1 MRLLRQACHQDG
13 VLGQSILMEQIV
25 EVKIPIPEEVNS
37 ILVKLQESGYEAYIV
52 GGCVRDALLGRE
64 PNDWDITTS
73 ALPLEVKR
81 IFVKTVDTGLQHG
94 TVTVLAGGKGY
105 EVTTYR
111 VDGVYEDGRH
121 PKEVTFTPSLR
132 EDLQRRDFTINA
144 MAYREPGVLVDLFG
158 GQKDLEDGVIRAVG
172 DPSQR
177 FSEDALRILR
187 AIRFS
192 AQLGYRIEEE
202 TLRAASELAP
212 TLRKISAE
220 RIRVE
225 LEKTITS
232 DHPDLLRT
240 AYEAGITAIFLPE
253 FDLCM
258 ETRQN
263 NPHHC
268 YTVGE
273 HTLKGMELIRNDR
286 VLRLTM
292 LIHDMG
298 KPSCLTTDDK
308 GIDHFYGHQEVSASL
323 ARTILRRLKYDNDT
337 IRKVVTLVRYHD
349 MQIRLT
355 APAVRKAVVKIG
367 EDLFPL
373 FLEVKQA
380 DLLAQSTFQREEKQK
395 TLDEVKRLYEGI
407 ISRGDCL
414 NLKHLAVNGSDLI
427 QMGVKPGKE
436 VGSILAQMLA
446 DVLDVPAH
454 NDREYLLNR
463 YAAPAIGEGT
473 ATMKE
478 SGC

>member
-1 MRLLRQACHQDG
+1 MIR
-13 VLGQSILMEQIV
+13 
-25 EVKIPIPEEVNS
+25 IPEQVS
-37 ILVKLQESGYEAYIV
+37 TILAKLQESGYEAYIV

-73 ALPLEVKR
+73 ALPMDVKR

-121 PKEVTFTPSLR
+121 PKAVTFTPSLR

-158 GQKDLEDGVIRAVG
+158 GQKDLADGVIRAVG
-172 DPSQR
+172 DPVQR

-192 AQLGYRIEEE
+192 AQLGYRIEDE
-202 TLRAASELAP
+202 TLRAASELAVN
-212 TLRKISAE
+212 LRKISAE

-232 DHPDLLRT
+232 DHPALLRT
-240 AYEAGITAIFLPE
+240 AYEAGITAMFLPE
-253 FDLCM
+253 FDQCM

-273 HTLKGMELIRNDR
+273 HILKSMELNRNDR
-286 VLRLTM
+286 ILRLTM
-292 LIHDMG
+292 LLHDVG
-298 KPSCLTTDDK
+298 KPACLTTDEQ
-308 GIDHFYGHQEVSASL
+308 GIDHFYGHQEVSASM
-323 ARTILRRLKYDNDT
+323 AQAILKRLKYDNDT
-337 IRKVVTLVRYHD
+337 IRKVVKLVRCHD

-380 DLLAQSTFQREEKQK
+380 DLLAQSTYQREDKQEI
-395 TLDEVKRLYEGI
+395 LDEVKRLYAQI
-407 ISRGDCL
+407 IDRGDCL
-414 NLKHLAVNGSDLI
+414 NLKHLAVNGSDLVR
-427 QMGVKPGKE
+427 MGVRPGRE
-436 VGSILAQMLA
+436 VGDILARMLN
-446 DVLDVPAH
+446 DVLDVPSH
-454 NDREYLLNR
+454 NDKDYLLGR
-463 YAAPAIGEGT
+463 FVAQ
-473 ATMKE
+473 
-478 SGC
+478 

>member
-1 MRLLRQACHQDG
+1 MIR
-13 VLGQSILMEQIV
+13 
-25 EVKIPIPEEVNS
+25 IPEQVS
-37 ILVKLQESGYEAYIV
+37 TILAKLQESGYEAYIV

-73 ALPLEVKR
+73 ALPMDVKR

-121 PKEVTFTPSLR
+121 PKAVTFTPSLR

-158 GQKDLEDGVIRAVG
+158 GQKDLADGVIRAVG
-172 DPSQR
+172 DPVQR

-192 AQLGYRIEEE
+192 AQLGYRIEDE
-202 TLRAASELAP
+202 TLRAASELAVN
-212 TLRKISAE
+212 LRKISAE

-232 DHPDLLRT
+232 DHPALLRT
-240 AYEAGITAIFLPE
+240 AYEAGITAMFLPE
-253 FDLCM
+253 FDQCM

-273 HTLKGMELIRNDR
+273 HILKSMELIRNDR
-286 VLRLTM
+286 ILRLTM
-292 LIHDMG
+292 LLHDVG
-298 KPSCLTTDDK
+298 KPACLTTDEQ
-308 GIDHFYGHQEVSASL
+308 GIDHFYGHQEVSASM
-323 ARTILRRLKYDNDT
+323 AQAILKRLKYDNDT
-337 IRKVVTLVRYHD
+337 ISKVVKLVRYHD

-380 DLLAQSTFQREEKQK
+380 DLLAQSTYQREDKQEI
-395 TLDEVKRLYEGI
+395 LDEVKRLYAEI
-407 ISRGDCL
+407 IGHGDCL
-414 NLKHLAVNGSDLI
+414 NLKHLAVNGSDLVR
-427 QMGVKPGKE
+427 MGVKPGRE
-436 VGSILAQMLA
+436 VGDILARMLN
-446 DVLDVPAH
+446 DVLDVPSH
-454 NDREYLLNR
+454 NDKDYLLGR
-463 YAAPAIGEGT
+463 FVAQ
-473 ATMKE
+473 
-478 SGC
+478 

>member
-1 MRLLRQACHQDG
+1 MIR
-13 VLGQSILMEQIV
+13 
-25 EVKIPIPEEVNS
+25 IPEQVS
-37 ILVKLQESGYEAYIV
+37 TILAKLQESGYEAYIV

-73 ALPLEVKR
+73 ALPMDVKR

-121 PKEVTFTPSLR
+121 PKAVTFTPSLR

-158 GQKDLEDGVIRAVG
+158 GQKDLADGVIRAVG
-172 DPSQR
+172 DPVQR

-192 AQLGYRIEEE
+192 AQLGYRIEDE
-202 TLRAASELAP
+202 TLRAASELAVN
-212 TLRKISAE
+212 LRKISAE

-232 DHPDLLRT
+232 DHPALLRT
-240 AYEAGITAIFLPE
+240 AYEAGITAMFLPE
-253 FDLCM
+253 FDQCM

-273 HTLKGMELIRNDR
+273 HILKSMELIRNDR
-286 VLRLTM
+286 ILRLTM
-292 LIHDMG
+292 LLHDVG
-298 KPSCLTTDDK
+298 KPACLTTDEQ
-308 GIDHFYGHQEVSASL
+308 GIDHFYGHQEVSASM
-323 ARTILRRLKYDNDT
+323 AQAILKRLKYDNDT
-337 IRKVVTLVRYHD
+337 IRKVVKLVRCHD

-380 DLLAQSTFQREEKQK
+380 DLLAQSTYQREDKQEI
-395 TLDEVKRLYEGI
+395 LDEVKRLYAQI
-407 ISRGDCL
+407 IDRGDCL
-414 NLKHLAVNGSDLI
+414 NLKHLAVNGSDLVR
-427 QMGVKPGKE
+427 MGVKPGRE
-436 VGSILAQMLA
+436 VGDILARMLN
-446 DVLDVPAH
+446 DVLDVPSH
-454 NDREYLLNR
+454 NDKDYLLGR
-463 YAAPAIGEGT
+463 FVT
-473 ATMKE
+473 Q
-478 SGC
+478 

>member
-1 MRLLRQACHQDG
+1 MIR
-13 VLGQSILMEQIV
+13 
-25 EVKIPIPEEVNS
+25 IPEQVS
-37 ILVKLQESGYEAYIV
+37 TILAKLQESGYEAYIV

-73 ALPLEVKR
+73 ALPMDVKR

-121 PKEVTFTPSLR
+121 PKAVTFTPSLR

-158 GQKDLEDGVIRAVG
+158 GQKDLADGVIRAVG
-172 DPSQR
+172 DPVQR

-192 AQLGYRIEEE
+192 AQLGYRIEDE
-202 TLRAASELAP
+202 TLRAASELAVN
-212 TLRKISAE
+212 LRKISAE

-232 DHPDLLRT
+232 DHPALLRT
-240 AYEAGITAIFLPE
+240 AYEAGITAMFLPE
-253 FDLCM
+253 FDQCM

-273 HTLKGMELIRNDR
+273 HILKSMELIRNDR
-286 VLRLTM
+286 ILRLTM
-292 LIHDMG
+292 LLHDVG
-298 KPSCLTTDDK
+298 KPACLTTDEQ
-308 GIDHFYGHQEVSASL
+308 GIDHFYGHQEVSASM
-323 ARTILRRLKYDNDT
+323 AQAILKRLKYDNDT
-337 IRKVVTLVRYHD
+337 IRKVVKLVRCHD

-380 DLLAQSTFQREEKQK
+380 DLLAQSTYQREDKQEI
-395 TLDEVKRLYEGI
+395 LDEVKRLYAEI
-407 ISRGDCL
+407 IGHGDCL
-414 NLKHLAVNGSDLI
+414 NLKHLAVNGSDLVR
-427 QMGVKPGKE
+427 MGVKPGRE
-436 VGSILAQMLA
+436 VGDILARMLN
-446 DVLDVPAH
+446 DVLDVPSH
-454 NDREYLLNR
+454 NDKDYLLGR
-463 YAAPAIGEGT
+463 FVAQ
-473 ATMKE
+473 
-478 SGC
+478 

>member
-1 MRLLRQACHQDG
+1 MIR
-13 VLGQSILMEQIV
+13 
-25 EVKIPIPEEVNS
+25 IPEQVS
-37 ILVKLQESGYEAYIV
+37 TILAKLQESGYEAYIV

-73 ALPLEVKR
+73 ALPMDVKR

-121 PKEVTFTPSLR
+121 PKTVTFTPSLR

-158 GQKDLEDGVIRAVG
+158 GQKDLADGVIRAVG
-172 DPSQR
+172 DPVQR

-192 AQLGYRIEEE
+192 AQLGYRIEDE
-202 TLRAASELAP
+202 TLRAASELAVN
-212 TLRKISAE
+212 LRKISAE

-232 DHPDLLRT
+232 DHPALLRT
-240 AYEAGITAIFLPE
+240 AYEAGITAMFLPE
-253 FDLCM
+253 FDQCM

-273 HTLKGMELIRNDR
+273 HILKSMELIRNDR
-286 VLRLTM
+286 ILRLTM
-292 LIHDMG
+292 LLHDVG
-298 KPSCLTTDDK
+298 KPACLTTDEQ
-308 GIDHFYGHQEVSASL
+308 GIDHFYGHQEVSASM
-323 ARTILRRLKYDNDT
+323 AQAILKRLKYDNDT
-337 IRKVVTLVRYHD
+337 ISKVVKLVRYHD

-380 DLLAQSTFQREEKQK
+380 DLLAQSTYQREDKQEI
-395 TLDEVKRLYEGI
+395 LDEVKRLYAEI
-407 ISRGDCL
+407 IGHGDCL
-414 NLKHLAVNGSDLI
+414 NLKHLAVNGSDLVR
-427 QMGVKPGKE
+427 MGVKPGRE
-436 VGSILAQMLA
+436 VGDILARMLN
-446 DVLDVPAH
+446 DVLDVPSH
-454 NDREYLLNR
+454 NDKDYLLGR
-463 YAAPAIGEGT
+463 FVAQ
-473 ATMKE
+473 
-478 SGC
+478 